1 MIRRP
6 PISTRSDTLCPYT
19 TLFRSRAYRCASVRL
34 AERCSG
40 LGLHETFGFTLENRH
55 AGQHAVKILEWL
67 ANLDFSAC
75 PLEFADSTLVL
86 PPALLDNRDHLPPY
100 PATLAL
106 THQTHRNWKIQADP
120 RRPKS

>member
-40 LGLHETFGFTLENRH
+40 LGLHEPFGFALENRH

-75 PLEFADSTLVL
+75 HLEFADAALMLAPADRKSTRL
-86 PPALLDNRDHLPPY
+86 NSSH
-100 PATLAL
+100 
-106 THQTHRNWKIQADP
+106 
-120 RRPKS
+120 

>member
-40 LGLHETFGFTLENRH
+40 LGLHEPFGFALENRH

-75 PLEFADSTLVL
+75 HLEFADAALML
-86 PPALLDNRDHLPPY
+86 APALLDHRDRLPHFT
-100 PATLAL
+100 ARFEVA
-106 THQTHRNWKIQADP
+106 HQDHGIGEIADVHR
-120 RRPKS
+120 